1 MSEIRR
7 AYDLLRGY
15 VNSEWDRIKSIDLDK
30 ALEELNAATHPE
42 KASTARQDDT
52 PTEST
57 DPEAAPSTDPK
68 VLACSIL
75 AVNVDASFED
85 IKKSFDRLN
94 KRSNPSNFPDGS
106 EESRNAAKIQA
117 RVNWAYRVLTDDK
130 PEAEKRFKSL
140 EID

>member
-15 VNSEWDRIKSIDLDK
+15 VNTEWDRIKSIDLDK
-30 ALEELNAATHPE
+30 ALDELNSVTHPT
-42 KASTARQDDT
+42 KKGDDK
-52 PTEST
+52 E
-57 DPEAAPSTDPK
+57 PEAAPAESSAYDPK
-68 VLACSIL
+68 ELACNIL
-75 AVNVDASFED
+75 AVKVDASFEE

-94 KRSNPSNFPDGS
+94 KRSSPSNFPEGS
-106 EESRNAAKIQA
+106 EEAKNAAKIQA

-140 EID
+140 EIE